1 MVRNTYKDRLFRKLF
16 GDPANKENLLSLY
29 NALNDRNYTDP
40 DELEITTIEDVI
52 YMGIKNDVSCIVDDY
67 MCLIEHQST
76 DDPNMPLRGY
86 MYFAKLY
93 DKYLASFGYKLSGRR
108 MIKIPTPQYFVLYN
122 GTKEMPDRKEMKLSD
137 AFQHPDDTG
146 GFEWTATLININ
158 HGRNKELM
166 KACRVLEEY
175 SMCIAEVREELKE
188 TKDAEESIT
197 RAINNCIEKG
207 ILKDFLTSHKAEVIG
222 MFLTEYNEEEA
233 KKCMQEEYYE
243 DGLAEG
249 IAKGR
254 AEGIAKGRAEGHA
267 EGLENG
273 IMQEKWKFV
282 KNLIIA
288 GMADENICRYVEC
301 TQELVD
307 EVRRAMGESITD
319 VKCDK

>member
-1 MVRNTYKDRLFRKLF
+1 
-16 GDPANKENLLSLY
+16 
-29 NALNDRNYTDP
+29 
-40 DELEITTIEDVI
+40 
-52 YMGIKNDVSCIVDDY
+52 
-67 MCLIEHQST
+67 
-76 DDPNMPLRGY
+76 MPLRGY

-108 MIKIPTPQYFVLYN
+108 LIKIPTPQYFVLYN

-175 SMCIAEVREELKE
+175 SMCITEVREELKE
-188 TKDAEESIT
+188 TKDAEKSIT

-233 KKCMQEEYYE
+233 KKCMQEECYE

-254 AEGIAKGRAEGHA
+254 AEGRA
-267 EGLENG
+267 EGLEKG

-282 KNLIIA
+282 KNLIAA
-288 GMADENICRYVEC
+288 GMDDENICRYVEC

-307 EVRRAMGESITD
+307 EVRRSMDESIMD
-319 VKCDK
+319 GKCDK